1 VISRRRL
8 HISTLSMKKSKRSS
22 HDCLFCSVR
31 FLNSDRSRLSQ
42 IQHKILFLSFVCMR
56 QLRRQLRPREKLYA
70 RAKKFEFTHQMTF
83 TPVLPPLA
91 SLTTTNLVT
100 VVMSVLGA
108 CMRRSSRASPS
119 TWWKDYPRPMSGIL
133 VAMTVIKST
142 LASSGRLAM

>member
-1 VISRRRL
+1 
-8 HISTLSMKKSKRSS
+8 MKKRSS
-22 HDCLFCSVR
+22 HVT
-31 FLNSDRSRLSQ
+31 NSHRDGLRSISKVQRRNTIFINIKLKRREA
-42 IQHKILFLSFVCMR
+42 HKILFLSFVCMR
-56 QLRRQLRPREKLYA
+56 QLRRQLCPREKLYA